1 MKKILAFLAI
11 AANAVLYTASAQ
23 TDECEQK
30 FEAYELNIKS
40 RLYDNAESQ
49 LENLVKQ
56 CAKYSPEIYTYGEEL
71 YLYRIESARTKDGKS
86 ENITALLQLFDD
98 YEKNFPG
105 NGSVVRKAMLLKK
118 YDLAKDD
125 EVYKMLDGFYK
136 THKDKFVDYDALQ
149 TYFMLY
155 LEKYESGKGTITIQ
169 DFIEKYAG
177 IAAQVSYAKTKL
189 LEEKAI
195 LLQKQQSEIL
205 TDKEKQTVEKADR
218 VADALDA
225 VADNIK
231 ILASKY
237 FSCTALSEYYSK
249 DFDKNKEN
257 VAWLQAAATVLYDN
271 KCYDSGV
278 LYKIASAAYKLKQ
291 GAEQAYMM
299 GMLEVKNGKIEE
311 SIPHFE
317 KSAAMQADER
327 VKADEYYHLATLL
340 KNTDKTRAKQYAL
353 KAAETNKNF
362 GKPYILLANM
372 YSSVIKNECNLN
384 DFERKALLFL
394 AIETLNKAEVAEPKY
409 KATVTALKEE
419 YSQNLPS
426 KDEAKAAGYKKGKE
440 IKYGCWINETVKLPK
455 L

>member
-1 MKKILAFLAI
+1 MKRILAFLAI
-11 AANAVLYTASAQ
+11 IANVVLYTASAQ

-40 RLYDNAESQ
+40 HLYGNAESQ
-49 LENLVKQ
+49 LKNLVKQ
-56 CAKYSPEIYTYGEEL
+56 CAKYNPEIYVYGEEL
-71 YLYRIESARTKDGKS
+71 YLYKIESSRTDESKS

-105 NGSVVRKAMLLKK
+105 NGSAVRKAMLLKK

-136 THKDKFVDYDALQ
+136 THKDKFIDYDALQ

-155 LEKYESGKGTITIQ
+155 LEKFESGKSAITIQ
-169 DFIEKYAG
+169 DFIKKYADV
-177 IAAQVSYAKTKL
+177 AAQVSYAKTTL
-189 LEEKAI
+189 LDKKKA
-195 LLQKQQSEIL
+195 LLQKQQSEML
-205 TDKEKQTVEKADR
+205 ADKEKQIVEKADST
-218 VADALDA
+218 ADALDA

-231 ILASKY
+231 ILASVH
-237 FSCTALSEYYSK
+237 FSCSALSEYYSK

-278 LYKIASAAYKLKQ
+278 LHKIAATAYQLKQ

-299 GMLEVKNGKIEE
+299 GMLEVKNGKIKE
-311 SIPHFE
+311 SISYFE
-317 KSAAMQADER
+317 KSAAMQVDER
-327 VKADEYYHLATLL
+327 VKANEYYHLATLL
-340 KNTDKTRAKQYAL
+340 KNTDKAKAKQYAL
-353 KAAETNKNF
+353 KAADTNKSF
-362 GKPYILLANM
+362 AKPYILLANM

-394 AIETLNKAEVAEPKY
+394 AIEVLDKAEIAEPKY
-409 KATVTALKEE
+409 KATVAALKEE
-419 YSQNLPS
+419 YRQNLPS
-426 KDEAKAAGYKKGKE
+426 KDEAKAAGYKRGKQIE
-440 IKYGCWINETVKLPK
+440 YGCWINETVKLPK